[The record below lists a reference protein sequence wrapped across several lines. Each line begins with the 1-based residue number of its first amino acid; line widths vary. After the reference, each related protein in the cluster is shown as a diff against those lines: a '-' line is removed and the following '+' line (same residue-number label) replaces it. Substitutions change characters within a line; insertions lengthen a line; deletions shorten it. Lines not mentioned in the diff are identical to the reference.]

1 MTAAPG
7 LCYTGGSNGELAM
20 TGTIDRQTFQRLTLI
35 FLIDQLP
42 AGVRSSY
49 RLQKLLYVATR
60 DVDPKPFTFHFTLQ
74 GPYSRDVSVQLLHM
88 FEGDLVQRQGSR
100 NGANAEGRWMAR
112 PGETW
117 RELCDAFAEG
127 LPAHA
132 AAIRDSVA
140 CHARLKRREL
150 DERLRRDSRL
160 QGLRRGRVLLRG
172 HSGRFVSVTLDDEQ
186 AEDLEIMTRPEL
198 LRSMAELNRAV
209 TGTDFDTSEVRRI
222 SSFDDYPV

>member
-1 MTAAPG
+1 
-7 LCYTGGSNGELAM
+7 M

-42 AGVRSSY
+42 DGVRSSY
-49 RLQKLLYVATR
+49 RLQKLLYYATR
-60 DVDPKPFTFHFTLQ
+60 DVDPKPFTFHFTRQ

-88 FEGDLVQRQGSR
+88 LEDDLVQRQVSH
-100 NGANAEGRWMAR
+100 NGAGGESRWMAW

-117 RELCDAFAEG
+117 REFCDAYAEG

-132 AAIRDSVA
+132 SAIRDSVA
-140 CHARLKRREL
+140 CHACLKRREL
-150 DERLRRDSRL
+150 DDRLRRDPRL
-160 QGLRRGRVLLRG
+160 QGMRRGRVLLRG
-172 HSGRFVSVTLDDEQ
+172 HSGSFVPVTLDDEQ

-209 TGTDFDTSEVRRI
+209 TETDFDTSKVRRI
-222 SSFDDYPV
+222 SSLDDYFI

>member
-1 MTAAPG
+1 
-7 LCYTGGSNGELAM
+7 M

-42 AGVRSSY
+42 DGVRSSY
-49 RLQKLLYVATR
+49 RLQKLLYYATR
-60 DVDPKPFTFHFTLQ
+60 DVDPKPFTFHFSSQ

-88 FEGDLVQRQGSR
+88 FEDDLVQRQVSR
-100 NGANAEGRWMAR
+100 NGAGGESRWMAW
-112 PGETW
+112 PGEPW
-117 RELCDAFAEG
+117 RECCDAFAEG

-140 CHARLKRREL
+140 CHARLKRREI
-150 DERLRRDSRL
+150 DDNLRRDPRL
-160 QGLRRGRVLLRG
+160 QGMRRGRVLLRG
-172 HSGRFVSVTLDDEQ
+172 QSGSFVSITLDDEQ

-209 TGTDFDTSEVRRI
+209 TETDFDTSKVRRI
-222 SSFDDYPV
+222 NSLDDYFI

>member
-1 MTAAPG
+1 
-7 LCYTGGSNGELAM
+7 M

-35 FLIDQLP
+35 YLIDQLP
-42 AGVRSSY
+42 DGVRSSY
-49 RLQKLLYVATR
+49 RLQKLLYCATR
-60 DVDPKPFTFHFTLQ
+60 DVDPKPFTFHFSRQ

-88 FEGDLVQRQGSR
+88 FEDDLVQRQVLR
-100 NGANAEGRWMAR
+100 NGASAEGRWKAW

-132 AAIRDSVA
+132 EAIRLSA
-140 CHARLKRREL
+140 THFGCLRCREL
-150 DERLRRDSRL
+150 DENLCRDPRL
-160 QGLRRGRVLLRG
+160 QGMRRGRVLLRG
-172 HSGRFVSVTLDDEQ
+172 HSGSSVSVTLDDEQ

-209 TGTDFDTSEVRRI
+209 TETDFETSKVRRI
-222 SSFDDYPV
+222 SSLDDYFI